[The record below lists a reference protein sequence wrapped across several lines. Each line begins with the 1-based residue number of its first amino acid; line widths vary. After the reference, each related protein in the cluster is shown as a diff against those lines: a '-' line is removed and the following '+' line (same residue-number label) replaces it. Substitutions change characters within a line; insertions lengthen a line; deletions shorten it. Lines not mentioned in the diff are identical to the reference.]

1 MVTDRLTSAKCVI
14 RTRLIGVRSP
24 NPESMLPPG
33 LFETRRVV
41 SAMRELGATSPA
53 TARPFELLP
62 DDVRTQLERLV
73 QSGLV
78 REGAP
83 GTYYLFQPES
93 LPWTAGRILKA
104 ALFWF
109 LVVIIPVVILQL
121 SNSRPA
127 P

>member
-1 MVTDRLTSAKCVI
+1 
-14 RTRLIGVRSP
+14 
-24 NPESMLPPG
+24 
-33 LFETRRVV
+33 
-41 SAMRELGATSPA
+41 MREVGAISPA
-53 TARPFELLP
+53 TARPLTLLP
-62 DDVRTQLERLV
+62 DAVRLQLERLV

-83 GTYYLFQPES
+83 GTYYLFLPEPE
-93 LPWTAGRILKA
+93 PWTASRIVKA
-104 ALFWF
+104 AIFWF

>member
-1 MVTDRLTSAKCVI
+1 
-14 RTRLIGVRSP
+14 
-24 NPESMLPPG
+24 
-33 LFETRRVV
+33 
-41 SAMRELGATSPA
+41 MRELGATSPA

-104 ALFWF
+104 ALFLF